1 MKIYKTLLSI
11 QKRVRKH
18 INSNFQKVVFRYFFY
33 TLIFSSILIVLFPFI
48 LPLSFYESSVITLS
62 ISLSTAISVLIVTNF
77 IKPSQP
83 FPLLLSVIFSSGAG
97 SALGAFGL
105 ISFSDHP
112 VFNNHIVFFQL
123 VFGGILFGLII
134 TYVLVFQTVI
144 DDTMEER
151 LKRLTSEK
159 KVLESNLKLLQAQ
172 IEPHFL
178 FNTLSNILSL
188 LDIDLSKAKGMM
200 EDFIHYLRTSLSRSR
215 KDTGTIGQ
223 EIEMIQAFLNLF
235 KVRMEDRLHFTID
248 VPDQIRNLPFPPM
261 LLQPLVENSLKHG
274 LEPKINGGNISIS
287 AEKIENILR
296 FTVIDTGLG
305 LNFAQNPGVGL
316 SNIRERLQS
325 LYGEQGRLI
334 LKENQ
339 PSGVE
344 AIIEVPYERD

>member
-1 MKIYKTLLSI
+1 MKIFKNTLSLLN
-11 QKRVRKH
+11 RVRKL
-18 INSNFQKVVFRYFFY
+18 IDVSLQKVIFRYLYF
-33 TLIFSSILIVLFPFI
+33 TLIFSSILIVIIPYI
-48 LPLSFYESSVITLS
+48 SPLSFSENAIIT
-62 ISLSTAISVLIVTNF
+62 ICIGFSTAISVLTATYF
-77 IKPSQP
+77 ISPSQP
-83 FPLLLSVIFSSGAG
+83 FTLLVSVIVSSGIG
-97 SALGAFGL
+97 SALGALVL
-105 ISFSDHP
+105 IFSSVNP
-112 VFNNHIVFFQL
+112 VLHNQVVFL
-123 VFGGILFGLII
+123 LMVFSGILFGLII
-134 TYVLVFQTVI
+134 TYVFAYQTVI

-151 LKRLTSEK
+151 LKLLTSEK
-159 KVLESNLKLLQAQ
+159 KILESNLKLLQAQ

-188 LDIDLSKAKGMM
+188 LDIDLLKAKKMM
-200 EDFIHYLRTSLSRSR
+200 RDFIHYLRTSLSRSR
-215 KDTGTIGQ
+215 QDTGTIGQ

-235 KVRMEDRLHFTID
+235 KVRMEDRLDFTID
-248 VPDQIRNLPFPPM
+248 VPDQIKTFPFPPM

-274 LEPKINGGNISIS
+274 LEPKIKGGKISIS
-287 AEKIENILR
+287 AEQVENILR

-344 AIIEVPYERD
+344 AIIEVPYE

>member
-1 MKIYKTLLSI
+1 MKIIKYTFSLL
-11 QKRVRKH
+11 KRVGKL
-18 INSNFQKVVFRYFFY
+18 IDTNLQKVLFRYFFY
-33 TLIFSSILIVLFPFI
+33 SLIFSSILIVFIPFVS
-48 LPLSFYESSVITLS
+48 PLSFSESFVIILC
-62 ISLSTAISVLIVTNF
+62 ISFCTAMSVLTATYF

-83 FPLLLSVIFSSGAG
+83 FTLLVSVVVSSGAG
-97 SALGAFGL
+97 SSLGAL
-105 ISFSDHP
+105 ILIFFSDNP
-112 VFNNHIVFFQL
+112 VFHNHVVFLQL

-134 TYVLVFQTVI
+134 TYVFAYQTVI
-144 DDTMEER
+144 DDTMEEH

-159 KVLESNLKLLQAQ
+159 KALESNLKLLQAQ

-188 LDIDLSKAKGMM
+188 LDIDLSKAKSMM
-200 EDFIHYLRTSLSRSR
+200 KDFINYLRTSLSRSR

-223 EIEMIQAFLNLF
+223 EIEMIQAYLNLF

-248 VPDQIRNLPFPPM
+248 VPDQIKNLPFPPM

-287 AEKIENILR
+287 AEKVEYLLR

-316 SNIRERLQS
+316 LNIRERLQS